1 MPLDRQKDQNRK
13 IKTISTD
20 VVIIGAG
27 AAGCQAAL
35 TLAPRDVVMISPS
48 APGGESSSLW
58 AQGGI
63 AAAINTVEDSPQL
76 HSRDTLKAAA
86 GTADP
91 AVVSMMTGQAPEI
104 ISNLDLMGVQFDHSA
119 NGSYKLGREACHSA
133 RRILKAKSGDGFGRE
148 LMRVLIMAVNKTPQI
163 KAAFPYTAERL
174 AQDATGRVCGVYV
187 RHLTSGQIIL
197 YKANAVILGSGGV
210 GGLYS
215 LTTNPSGSVG
225 RGVALAGRAGA
236 LLSDLEFVQFHPT
249 ALDIGIDP
257 APLATEALRG
267 EGARLVND
275 QGIHFMDEA
284 HPQAELAPR
293 DIVSR
298 AIFKQNQQGFKT
310 YLDCRMLDTGSF
322 PALRNACAK
331 TGLDPDTDL
340 IPVRPAAHYHMG
352 GINTDIQG
360 RTSLPGLWAAGE
372 TAATGLHG
380 ANRLASN
387 SLMEALVMGGRV
399 GADILSVRR
408 PETGQI
414 ITPPPQGL
422 RMSPALHAI
431 YRRHIRE
438 IMQDGVGV
446 MRSRTGL
453 NDALTLFAEI
463 TKITESQDDE
473 LADMVWLAEMITRA
487 ALTRTESRGG
497 HYRTDYPQA
506 KRHWKHR
513 SFLSCNITNVQTHTP
528 TTKDVPL
535 IKEAAE

>member
-1 MPLDRQKDQNRK
+1 MPLDRQKDQNHK
-13 IKTISTD
+13 LETIDTD

-35 TLAPRDVVMISPS
+35 SLAPRETVLISPA
-48 APGGESSSLW
+48 APGGDSASLW

-63 AAAINTVEDSPQL
+63 AAAVDTADSPQL

-86 GTADP
+86 GTANP
-91 AVVSMMTGQAPEI
+91 AMVKMLTDQAPDI
-104 ISNLDLMGVQFDHSA
+104 INSLDLMGVQFDRDTH
-119 NGSYKLGREACHSA
+119 GQYRLGREACHSA
-133 RRILKAKSGDGFGRE
+133 RRILKARTGDGFGRE
-148 LMRVLIMAVNKTPQI
+148 LMRALILSVAQAPQI
-163 KAAFPYTAERL
+163 KAAFPYTAETL
-174 AQDATGRVCGVYV
+174 AQDATGRVCGVYT
-187 RHLTSGQIIL
+187 RHAISGEIIL
-197 YKANAVILGSGGV
+197 YRANAVILASGGI

-215 LTTNPSGSVG
+215 LTTNPPGSVG
-225 RGVALAGRAGA
+225 RGVALAARAGA
-236 LLSDLEFVQFHPT
+236 VLSDLEFVQFHPT

-275 QGIHFMDEA
+275 QGVYFMDTD
-284 HPQAELAPR
+284 HPMAELAPR

-298 AIFKQNQQGFKT
+298 SIFRQNQMGFQT
-310 YLDCRMLDTGSF
+310 FLDCRQIDTGSF
-322 PALRNACAK
+322 PALRTACAK
-331 TGLDPDTDL
+331 VGLDPDYDL

-352 GINTDIQG
+352 GIDTDIQG

-387 SLMEALVMGGRV
+387 SLMEALVMGRRV
-399 GADILSVRR
+399 AADIRSTPR
-408 PETGQI
+408 PAKQEI
-414 ITPPPQGL
+414 ITPPPAGV
-422 RMSPALHAI
+422 RMTDTAHAV

-453 NDALTLFAEI
+453 VDALTLLAELARM
-463 TKITESQDDE
+463 TAGQDE
-473 LADMVWLAEMITRA
+473 ALADMVLLAELITRA
-487 ALTRTESRGG
+487 ALARTESRGG

-506 KRHWKHR
+506 DNSWKRR
-513 SFLSCNITNVQTHTP
+513 SFTALSPEDVQTHTP
-528 TTKDVPL
+528 L
-535 IKEAAE
+535 IKGAPAMKEAAE